1 MSFLLFTKNW
11 ATNEYF
17 FYSFQALLHFS
28 KYCEPVVSGDAEMT
42 DSRKLWRNIEP
53 HLKKALHTVYLRE
66 VSSHQWESI
75 ISQDTQDNNENLGDQ
90 GKNIMSE
97 LHSSV
102 HCWFAYKTNGFFS
115 FLKNVLFAVT
125 ISFV

>member
-1 MSFLLFTKNW
+1 MYQSFS
-11 ATNEYF
+11 
-17 FYSFQALLHFS
+17 YSFQALLHFS

-75 ISQDTQDNNENLGDQ
+75 ISQDTQDHNENLGDQ
-90 GKNIMSE
+90 GKNIMSD

-102 HCWFAYKTNGFFS
+102 HCCFAYKTNVFF
-115 FLKNVLFAVT
+115 LF
-125 ISFV
+125 

>member
-1 MSFLLFTKNW
+1 
-11 ATNEYF
+11 
-17 FYSFQALLHFS
+17 
-28 KYCEPVVSGDAEMT
+28 MT

-75 ISQDTQDNNENLGDQ
+75 ISLDTQDNNENLGDQ

-97 LHSSV
+97 VHSSV
-102 HCWFAYKTNGFFS
+102 HCCFVYKTNVFFS
-115 FLKNVLFAVT
+115 FLKNVLFAITVA
-125 ISFV
+125 FV